1 MTSSSALAT
10 LIRESRIAHGW
21 DQAELTRR
29 LGGVSQQTV
38 SRWEN
43 GAAIPRATKLA
54 RLAAVLEAD
63 EASLI
68 AASRVPLGLAPAP
81 EAVARYVPSLQTTLP
96 FELLSE
102 VQFEEFTV
110 AFMQAKYP
118 QATVYRNGTRGHKQD
133 GIDVFIDHADGQ
145 PRGGVQCK
153 QVQKFGRENVR
164 KAVADFD
171 PATGV
176 TEPTIFLSRAVSPGA
191 RATVNE
197 NPPWKI
203 MGGDEIALAITQ
215 LDIDAQLRLIKR
227 FFPALR
233 PTFLGVPNPSPW
245 LSVEEYRQPL
255 GSRDGLFS
263 QDWDLVGRDDE
274 LAKLRLFAL
283 ESGTGVLAIEGPS
296 GSGKTRVLLGLAD
309 SLEED
314 PTIVIRFLDSGT
326 ELTSP
331 DYESLPS
338 TPRLLLVV
346 EDAHKRT
353 DIAALVRGVLGQQ
366 PDARFLFATRN
377 QNRRE
382 VEDQLRSVGR
392 ELRTGENLLQ
402 LPSLTFLKARELAKQ
417 VLRPEI
423 TSSNVTDALAALGTD
438 SPFLAVVGGQLLKQG
453 RINTPTFDSS
463 PELRNQILEAFRGAM
478 VGGGP
483 AVDVELRIEV
493 LNAVAAM
500 QPFRSYQEAFRD
512 AIQKLTGKKYR
523 HVAAVLSQLLDAGL
537 LIRKS
542 ASYRVAPDLLGD
554 IVLSRA
560 LVYEDSGQVSSYPA
574 ELLAALPD
582 DAFEH
587 ALVNVSRVDSQLQRG
602 GQATD
607 TVVEALWSPFRR
619 EIEIADVPRRIQLAE
634 LLEKVAYYQP
644 ERALEAT
651 RWLVEH
657 PIIGPELES
666 KEIGGWALP
675 VGRNSDV
682 RRALASVAERIC
694 YSPAFL
700 PGAMNLLKDL
710 AALDPRRPKHSADG
724 DPASILRKVFDFSRP
739 LDYLAV
745 ALDTAMGWLEGDDVS
760 DVDRALVAEIVAP
773 LLATEGSEDRADG
786 VTLHFFPYS
795 VNLAAVETLR
805 RRVIAWALEEL
816 RSSEPARV
824 ARSVDMLEDA
834 LRYPSGMFGRSV
846 SQQELDGWI
855 PDFLLTLEAIER
867 LVIAQPNKTT
877 ILAVR
882 DILHWHA
889 KYRDNEVSVEARRI
903 LNNLPED
910 LESDVALALRGSSAL
925 FAHSDYY
932 EDSRKKQEWQQAVA
946 ARFLEAKSDVE
957 ILEIVSREIA
967 ANEVASKP
975 GEPGMFFQMLILNR
989 HGVAS
994 LLLDRV
1000 LAEPTSPL
1008 TRLASLAVQRISF
1021 EPAHFEETM
1030 TRLTTS
1036 PAVALRRAAA
1046 HAIAW
1051 GKRGEFASVPSG
1063 MQYLRT
1069 FLADEDGVVQSYA
1082 LTCLQDLSLSDPAA
1096 AGDLLEL
1103 VDFSKSKDL
1112 AGDVAALFGKYGGL
1126 KWSGLPAAR
1135 QRAILDQLA
1144 ELADIEDYQVE
1155 EFLDQI
1161 AESDSD
1167 AILSLLM
1174 QRVERAEAKEV
1185 SRDYQALP
1193 FHWHGNLRL
1202 TDSPH
1207 KEPMLHRIWKWMGE
1221 EPRSWKRQHYG
1232 AQIWWL
1238 VAGEADQKALA
1249 FLEGRLQGAGGDFQ
1263 VMGNIFKE
1271 LPREFVRDN
1280 VEFVAKA
1287 LTVAQ
1292 SNSEESLR
1300 RIGAGLSASVT
1311 SGVRSRAIGVPDPED
1326 IKERDLFA
1334 EIAAR
1339 YPTAS
1344 PVRRFYESMSDH
1356 AEREI
1361 KWHAEDDAAM
1371 LDNKTW

>member
-1 MTSSSALAT
+1 MTSSPALAT

-43 GAAIPRATKLA
+43 GAAIPRAAKLA
-54 RLAAVLEAD
+54 RLASVLGVD

-68 AASRVPLGLAPAP
+68 AASRVPLELAPAA
-81 EAVARYVPSLQTTLP
+81 ETVARHVPSLQTTLP

-118 QATVYRNGTRGHKQD
+118 QAKVYRNGTRGHKQD
-133 GIDVFIDHADGQ
+133 GIDVFVDHVDGQ

-153 QVQKFGRENVR
+153 QVQNFGPANVS
-164 KAVADFD
+164 KAIAEFD
-171 PATGV
+171 AATGV
-176 TEPTIFLSRAVSPGA
+176 AEPTIFLSRAVSPGA

-203 MGGDEIALAITQ
+203 MGGDEIATAITQ

-233 PTFLGVPNPSPW
+233 PAFLGVSNPSPW

-263 QDWDLVGRDDE
+263 QDWDLVGREDE

-309 SLEED
+309 SFEED
-314 PTIVIRFLDSGT
+314 PIIVVRFLDPGT
-326 ELTSP
+326 ELAPT

-392 ELRTGENLLQ
+392 ELRPGENLRQ

-423 TSSNVTDALAALGTD
+423 TSSNVADALAHLGID

-453 RINTPTFDSS
+453 RIHTPTFDSS

-500 QPFRSYQEAFRD
+500 QPFRSDQETFRD

-537 LIRKS
+537 LIRKN

-560 LVYEDSGQVSSYPA
+560 LVYEDSGQVSSYPS

-602 GQATD
+602 GQTTD
-607 TVVEALWSPFRR
+607 TVVEALWSPFRG
-619 EIEIADVPRRIQLAE
+619 EIETADVHRRVRLAE

-644 ERALEAT
+644 ERALEAI
-651 RWLVEH
+651 RWLVDH
-657 PIIGPELES
+657 PIIGPELEP

-682 RRALASVAERIC
+682 RHALAPVAERVC

-710 AALDPRRPKHSADG
+710 VALDPPRPKHDADG
-724 DPASILRKVFDFSRP
+724 DPAKILRKVFDFSRP
-739 LDYLAV
+739 LDYLTL
-745 ALDTAMGWLEGDDVS
+745 ALDTAMGWLEDSEVS

-773 LLATEGSEDRADG
+773 LLATEGSEDRVDG
-786 VTLHFFPYS
+786 VALHFFPYS

-805 RRVIAWALEEL
+805 RRVINWALEEL
-816 RSSEPARV
+816 QSSEPTRV
-824 ARSVDMLEDA
+824 ARSIDMLKDA

-846 SQQELDGWI
+846 WQQELDEWI
-855 PDFLLTLEAIER
+855 PDFLATLKAIER
-867 LVIAQPNKTT
+867 LVITQPNKTT

-925 FAHSDYY
+925 FEHSDYY
-932 EDSRKKQEWQQAVA
+932 EDSRQKQEWQQAVA
-946 ARFLEAKSDVE
+946 ARFLEAKSDAE
-957 ILEIVSREIA
+957 ILDIVAREIA

-975 GEPGMFFQMLILNR
+975 GEPGVFFAMLILDR
-989 HGVAS
+989 QGIAS

-1000 LAEPTSPL
+1000 LADPTSPL

-1021 EPAHFEETM
+1021 DRVRFDETM
-1030 TRLTTS
+1030 TRLITS
-1036 PAVALRRAAA
+1036 PTAALRRAAA
-1046 HAIAW
+1046 HALAW
-1051 GKRGEFASVPSG
+1051 GKRGELATVPFG
-1063 MQYLRT
+1063 MQYLRVL
-1069 FLADEDGVVQSYA
+1069 LADEDSLVLSFA
-1082 LTCLQDLSLSDPAA
+1082 LRCLQDLSLSDPAA

-1103 VDFSKSKDL
+1103 VELSKSKDL
-1112 AGDVAALFGKYGGL
+1112 AGDVAALFGSYGGL
-1126 KWSGLPAAR
+1126 KWDGLSATR

-1144 ELADIEDYQVE
+1144 ELPDIEDYQVE
-1155 EFLDQI
+1155 EFLNQI
-1161 AESDSD
+1161 AASDAD

-1174 QRVERAEAKEV
+1174 RRVERAEAKEA

-1193 FHWHGNLRL
+1193 FHWHGNLTL
-1202 TDSPH
+1202 TGSPQ
-1207 KEPMLHRIWKWMGE
+1207 KEPMLRRIWKWMGE
-1221 EPRSWKRQHYG
+1221 EPKSWRRQQDG
-1232 AQIWWL
+1232 ARIWWL
-1238 VAGEADQKALA
+1238 VAGAPDQKALA

-1263 VMGNIFKE
+1263 VMGNVLKE
-1271 LPREFVRDN
+1271 LPREFARDN

-1287 LTVAQ
+1287 LTAAH
-1292 SNSEESLR
+1292 SNGEESLR
-1300 RIGAGLSASVT
+1300 RTGAGFSASVT
-1311 SGVRSRAIGVPDPED
+1311 SGIRSRAIGVPDPDD

-1339 YPTAS
+1339 YPTGS
-1344 PVRRFYESMSDH
+1344 PVRRFYESMSAH